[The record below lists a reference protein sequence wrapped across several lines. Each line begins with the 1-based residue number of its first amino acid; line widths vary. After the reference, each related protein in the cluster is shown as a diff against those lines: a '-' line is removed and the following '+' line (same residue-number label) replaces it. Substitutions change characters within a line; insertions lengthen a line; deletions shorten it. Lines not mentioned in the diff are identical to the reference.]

1 MSELVGR
8 LQFQIL
14 EITITSAEVASLFI
28 LYLFFRLV
36 IIFIACSMIQFR
48 VPCSTSI
55 APCATKKKIR
65 DFLSV

>member
-36 IIFIACSMIQFR
+36 IIACSMIQFR

>member
-1 MSELVGR
+1 MGR

-36 IIFIACSMIQFR
+36 IIACSMIQFR
-48 VPCSTSI
+48 VTCSTSI
-55 APCATKKKIR
+55 APFATKKKIR